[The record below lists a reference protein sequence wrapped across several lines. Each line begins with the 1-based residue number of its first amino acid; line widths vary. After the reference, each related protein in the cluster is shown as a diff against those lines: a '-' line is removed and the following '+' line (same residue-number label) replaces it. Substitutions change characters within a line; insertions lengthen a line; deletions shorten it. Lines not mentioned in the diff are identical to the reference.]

1 MPASKDK
8 VGLAGHRDAEPPIIP
23 DDLRGWIDRVIVPIL
38 VQEFIRA
45 KGLQK
50 ETQEG

>member
-1 MPASKDK
+1 MAPSK
-8 VGLAGHRDAEPPIIP
+8 VQIGQVAQRNGEPQLIS

-38 VQEFIRA
+38 VKEFTRA

-50 ETQEG
+50 EANDG

>member
-1 MPASKDK
+1 MPRSQVKIGQA
-8 VGLAGHRDAEPPIIP
+8 VHRDGEPQLLP
-23 DDLRGWIDRVIVPIL
+23 DDLRGWIERVIVPIL

-50 ETQEG
+50 AAKDG